1 MKKKLLVTFICLCS
15 VSIGF
20 SQNKEELK
28 TQKAEK
34 QAEVDKYQAEVDAIQ
49 SEIDALPG
57 WHFGAFG
64 TVGGSLSEF
73 SNWYAQGS
81 PNNSSGN
88 IGFTVN
94 GYANKIEDTY
104 FWRNSL
110 TLNLNWIKLDD
121 KDDLTDNDKFEPTTD
136 VFNISSLYGY
146 KLNEKWALS
155 TFGEYRTTILDN
167 FNDPGYL
174 DLGVG
179 ITWTP
184 FKDLIVVIHP
194 LNYNFVFA
202 KDDVIFD
209 SSLGAKIVADYTKK
223 IGKLN
228 IKSNLSVFQSYKTSD
243 LSNWTWTNSFG
254 YSVWKNIGVGL
265 DFGLRNNKQEAL
277 NYFVNTLELEDT
289 TFDTVDNKLQTFWTF
304 GISYSFE

>member
-1 MKKKLLVTFICLCS
+1 MKKILITLVCLCS
-15 VSIGF
+15 ITIGF
-20 SQNKEELK
+20 SQDKEELNK
-28 TQKAEK
+28 QKAEK
-34 QAEVDKYQAEVDAIQ
+34 QAEVDKYQGEVDAIQ
-49 SEIDALPG
+49 SQIDALPG

-64 TVGGSLSEF
+64 TIGGSISEF
-73 SNWYAQGS
+73 NNWYAQGS
-81 PNNSSGN
+81 PNNGSGS
-88 IGFTVN
+88 IGFTLN
-94 GYANKIEDTY
+94 GYANKIEDSY

-121 KDDLTDNDKFEPTTD
+121 WDDPTSDEDFKTTTD

-146 KLNEKWALS
+146 KLSETWALS

-174 DLGVG
+174 DVGVG

-184 FKDLIVVIHP
+184 IKDLIVVIHP

-202 KDDVIFD
+202 KENLIFD

-228 IKSNLSVFQSYKTSD
+228 IKSNLSVFQSYKSQN

-254 YSVWKNIGVGL
+254 YTIWKNIGLGL
-265 DFGLRNNKQEAL
+265 DFGLRDNKQEAL
-277 NYFVNTLELEDT
+277 NYFVSLPGSEDT
-289 TFDTVDNKLQTFWTF
+289 TFDTVDNQLQTFWTF
-304 GISYSFE
+304 GISYNFD

>member
-1 MKKKLLVTFICLCS
+1 MKKILITLVCLCS
-15 VSIGF
+15 ITFSF
-20 SQNKEELK
+20 SQDKEALNK
-28 TQKAEK
+28 QKAEK
-34 QAEVDKYQAEVDAIQ
+34 QAEVDKYQGEVDAIQ
-49 SEIDALPG
+49 SQIDALPG
-57 WHFGAFG
+57 WRYGAFG
-64 TVGGSLSEF
+64 TLGGSISEF
-73 SNWYAQGS
+73 NNWYAQGS

-110 TLNLNWIKLDD
+110 TLNLNWVKLND
-121 KDDLTDNDKFEPTTD
+121 KDDETDDENFKPTTD

-146 KLNEKWALS
+146 ELTEKWALS
-155 TFGEYRTTILDN
+155 AFGEYRTTILDN

-174 DLGVG
+174 DLGIG

-184 FKDLIVVIHP
+184 IKDLIVVIHP

-202 KDDVIFD
+202 DDTAIFA

-223 IGKLN
+223 IGQLN
-228 IKSNLSVFQSYKTSD
+228 IKSNLSVFQSYKSED
-243 LSNWTWTNSFG
+243 LSNWTWTNSLG
-254 YSVWKNIGVGL
+254 YTVWKNIGVGL
-265 DFGLRNNKQEAL
+265 DFGLRDNKQEAL
-277 NYFVNTLELEDT
+277 NYFVNTLETND

-304 GISYSFE
+304 GLSYNFD

>member
-1 MKKKLLVTFICLCS
+1 MKKILITLVCLCS
-15 VSIGF
+15 VTFSF
-20 SQNKEELK
+20 SQDKEALNK
-28 TQKAEK
+28 QKAEK
-34 QAEVDKYQAEVDAIQ
+34 QVEVDKYQGEVDAIQ
-49 SEIDALPG
+49 SQIDALPG
-57 WHFGAFG
+57 WRYGAFG
-64 TVGGSLSEF
+64 TLGGSISEF
-73 SNWYAQGS
+73 NNWYAQGS

-110 TLNLNWIKLDD
+110 TLNLNWVKLND
-121 KDDLTDNDKFEPTTD
+121 KDDETDDENFKPTTD

-146 KLNEKWALS
+146 ELTEKWALS
-155 TFGEYRTTILDN
+155 AFGEYRTTILDN

-174 DLGVG
+174 DLGIG

-184 FKDLIVVIHP
+184 IKDLIVVIHP

-202 KDDVIFD
+202 DDTAIFD

-223 IGKLN
+223 IGQLN
-228 IKSNLSVFQSYKTSD
+228 IKSNLSVFQSYKSED
-243 LSNWTWTNSFG
+243 LSNWTWTNSLG
-254 YSVWKNIGVGL
+254 YTVWKNIGVGL
-265 DFGLRNNKQEAL
+265 DFGLRDNKQEAL
-277 NYFVNTLELEDT
+277 NYFVNTLETND

-304 GISYSFE
+304 GLSYNFD